1 MQKRLKCIVRG
12 DVQGVSYRAFV
23 KETARGLGLVGFV
36 RNRQDDT
43 VEVVAEGE
51 ETPLREI
58 LQALKEK
65 HPFARVESIDENWGE
80 PTGEFTDFSIRYR
93 NFLDRL

>member
-1 MQKRLKCIVRG
+1 MQKRLECIVRG
-12 DVQGVSYRAFV
+12 RVQGVSYRAFV
-23 KETARGLGLVGFV
+23 KETARGLGLVGLV
-36 RNRQDDT
+36 RNRPDDT

-65 HPFARVESIDENWGE
+65 HPFARVERIDEVWSDADG
-80 PTGEFTDFSIRYR
+80 TFADFRIIR
-93 NFLDRL
+93 